1 MPLPRLVLVP
11 GLLND
16 ADLWRDQISALAPIA
31 TPVVADITQGSS
43 LPELVDAV
51 LKVGGDRFALAGFS
65 LGGIVAQ
72 QVMQAAP
79 ERVSHLA
86 LLSTTMLPDTP
97 DRAAKR
103 DRLIAL
109 ARSPARFHGFGE
121 GILNSYLAPQNAR
134 NPQMAE
140 RVRAMTA
147 RLGPEVFI
155 RQSLLPRPDTRG
167 LLRQITCPTLVMCGA
182 LDQITPPKIHRQMA
196 IEMPKSVLKILPD
209 AGHLTPIEAPDA
221 VADALATWLTR
232 SPQN

>member
-97 DRAAKR
+97 DRAAER
-103 DRLIAL
+103 DRLTALLTEIPVAMILVNPQHQIVLYDGQAAEAL
-109 ARSPARFHGFGE
+109 ASVDAW
-121 GILNSYLAPQNAR
+121 A
-134 NPQMAE
+134 AE
-140 RVRAMTA
+140 A
-147 RLGPEVFI
+147 RLAN
-155 RQSLLPRPDTRG
+155 LRP
-167 LLRQITCPTLVMCGA
+167 
-182 LDQITPPKIHRQMA
+182 A
-196 IEMPKSVLKILPD
+196 ILYPQLAHCKRILSRWIWSF
-209 AGHLTPIEAPDA
+209 LIK
-221 VADALATWLTR
+221 
-232 SPQN
+232 